1 MEIAL
6 LVGLILFNGLF
17 AMAELAILTARQVR
31 LEAAAE
37 KGDAGAIEALKL
49 AADPTRFLSTVQ
61 VGITSIGV
69 LSGIIG
75 EATLAVPFEAFL
87 GRLGVEPVYANYI
100 ATGLVVLTITYFSI
114 VVGELIPKRIAQ
126 THPELMARLISRPIK
141 WLSIAT
147 RPFVHLLSGSTDL
160 LLRLLSIPQRREAE
174 VTEEEIYAV
183 LKEGAESGVLE
194 SEERTMMQNLFRLD
208 ERKLVSLMVPLSDV
222 THLDLEDDLAT
233 ILKTAAAGG
242 HARYPVLRGDWS
254 HVAGILRTKALIHHL
269 TASTA
274 ADGTETGGT
283 KPAGAPPLESLLE
296 EPLFVPESSS
306 ALHVLRQLQET
317 AAKMALVVDEY
328 GAVLGIVT
336 LQDLLEAITGRFSA
350 AGLKHEWAV
359 RREDG
364 SWLLEGATPVPE
376 LKDILDIRS
385 LPEEERGRYSTLSG
399 MFLLL
404 RGEMPREGE
413 AVEWA
418 GWRFEVVD
426 MDGNAIDKIL
436 ATLKR

>member
-75 EATLAVPFEAFL
+75 EATLAEPFEAFL

-183 LKEGAESGVLE
+183 LKEGAESGVLA
-194 SEERTMMQNLFRLD
+194 SEERAMMQNLFRLD

-233 ILKTAAAGG
+233 MLKTAAAGG

-254 HVAGILRTKALIHHL
+254 HVAGILLTKTLIHHL
-269 TASTA
+269 TTSPA
-274 ADGTETGGT
+274 AD
-283 KPAGAPPLESLLE
+283 GAPPLESLLE

-306 ALHVLRQLQET
+306 ALRVLRQLQET

-336 LQDLLEAITGRFSA
+336 LQDLLEAITGRFSS

-404 RGEMPREGE
+404 RGAMPREGD

-436 ATLKR
+436 ATLKP

>member
-6 LVGLILFNGLF
+6 LIGLILFNGLF
-17 AMAELAILTARQVR
+17 AMAELAILTARRVR

-37 KGDAGAIEALKL
+37 KGDTGAREALKL
-49 AADPTRFLSTVQ
+49 AEDPTRFLSTVQ

-69 LSGIIG
+69 LSGIVG
-75 EATLAVPFEAFL
+75 EATLAAPFEAFL
-87 GRLGVEPVYANYI
+87 GRVGVDAVYANYL
-100 ATGLVVLTITYFSI
+100 ATGLVVVTITYFSI

-141 WLSIAT
+141 WLSVAT
-147 RPFVHLLSGSTDL
+147 RPFVHLLSASTDL
-160 LLRLLSIPQRREAE
+160 LLRLLSIPQRRESE

-208 ERKLVSLMVPLSDV
+208 ERRLVSLMVPLSEV
-222 THLDLEDDLAT
+222 IHLDLEEDTAT
-233 ILKTAAAGG
+233 TLKTAGASG

-254 HVAGILRTKALIHHL
+254 HVAGILRTRTLIQHL
-269 TASTA
+269 TEG
-274 ADGTETGGT
+274 DG
-283 KPAGAPPLESLLE
+283 KPLESLLE

-306 ALHVLRQLQET
+306 ALRVLQQLQET
-317 AAKMALVVDEY
+317 SAKMALVVDEY

-336 LQDLLEAITGRFSA
+336 VQDLLEAITGRFTA
-350 AGLKHEWAV
+350 AGQRQEWAV
-359 RREDG
+359 RRDDG

-385 LPEEERGRYSTLSG
+385 LPEEERDRYSTLSG

-404 RGEMPREGE
+404 RGEMPREGD

-418 GWRFEVVD
+418 GWKFEVVD